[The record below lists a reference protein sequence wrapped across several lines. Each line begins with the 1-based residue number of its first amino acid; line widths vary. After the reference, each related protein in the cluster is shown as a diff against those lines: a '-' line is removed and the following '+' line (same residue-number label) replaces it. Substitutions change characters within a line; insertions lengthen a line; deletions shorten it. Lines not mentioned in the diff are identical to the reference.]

1 MKKGVFISF
10 CGDNC
15 SECPRY
21 IATQN
26 NDTIRLQE
34 LARLWYRLGFRQET
48 VSIEEI
54 RCNGCSKTK
63 PCSYDINTCEHVRDL
78 NNCGECAHY
87 PCAKIS
93 GVFARTDT
101 VDEICRAK
109 CSYEE
114 YARLQKAFLMKRE
127 TLDEINIK
135 FFKKWY
141 Q

>member
-1 MKKGVFISF
+1 MKKSVFISF

-21 IATQN
+21 VATQN
-26 NDTIRLQE
+26 NCTIRLHE
-34 LARLWYRLGFRQET
+34 LAELWHRLGFRQEI

-63 PCSYDINTCEHVRDL
+63 QCSYNINTCEHVRDL
-78 NNCGECAHY
+78 NNCGECRHY
-87 PCAKIS
+87 PCGKIKV
-93 GVFARTDT
+93 VFDKIDK
-101 VDEICRAK
+101 VDEVCRAK

-114 YARLQKAFLMKRE
+114 YTRLQKAFLMKRE

-135 FFKKWY
+135 FFKK
-141 Q
+141 